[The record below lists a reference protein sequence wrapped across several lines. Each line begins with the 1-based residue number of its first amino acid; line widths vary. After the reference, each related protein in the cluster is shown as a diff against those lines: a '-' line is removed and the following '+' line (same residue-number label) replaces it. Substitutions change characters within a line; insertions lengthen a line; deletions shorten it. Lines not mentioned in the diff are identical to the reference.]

1 MEWYLLD
8 ELLYLGPTI
17 NHAQINLGHFKTE
30 QLQRGAQP
38 SVGKRHGEQQ
48 EEEKEWLHVHVWA
61 PLLRRIWKVGELTC

>member
-8 ELLYLGPTI
+8 ELLYLGPTV

-38 SVGKRHGEQQ
+38 QSEQQ
-48 EEEKEWLHVHVWA
+48 EEEKE
-61 PLLRRIWKVGELTC
+61 